1 MSYAIL
7 LAAVI
12 SWGISN
18 PLADLAITKFSPL
31 FLSLIECGVGF
42 FFLLVVTI
50 IKRVKPNIPWR
61 LIIPIGILQPG
72 LAWLLGNTGYTHETA
87 STGVLILT
95 GETLF
100 TVLLGIIWLG
110 DRLTATKWLFF
121 ILGFVGVIMAGIS
134 APREKLIEV
143 AGAASPNTS
152 TVAFFVLSAMTFGV
166 YANVIRRYLGDY
178 TATDLALGQT
188 FVSTIFLGLFFILS
202 EQPIPTVS
210 NSIWSSAIL
219 SGLFGVGLPF
229 VAFNYAIKM
238 LPGST
243 PGIYLNLIPISGVA
257 ASIVLGRGAPTWLQ
271 VLGGLIVIVSTYVVS
286 KEDQSFIVT
295 QRELDAIAREDAEAG
310 RLTRDKLEPGIDES
324 MYYRR
329 APSTLKPYVYGGDLD
344 DPDIKR

>member
-18 PLADLAITKFSPL
+18 PLADLAITKLSPL
-31 FLSLIECGVGF
+31 FLSLLECSVGF
-42 FFLLVVTI
+42 LFLLAVTI
-50 IKRVKPNIPWR
+50 VKRIKPVIPWR

-72 LAWLLGNTGYTHETA
+72 LAWLLGNIGYTHETA

-100 TVLLGIIWLG
+100 TVLLGILWLG
-110 DRLTATKWLFF
+110 DRLSFKKWIFF
-121 ILGFVGVIMAGIS
+121 IAGFAGVFIAGNTGIHEHS
-134 APREKLIEV
+134 
-143 AGAASPNTS
+143 TS
-152 TVAFFVLSAMTFGV
+152 TAVFFLMSAMTFGV
-166 YANVIRRYLGDY
+166 YANVVRRYLDHY

-188 FVSTIFLGLFFILS
+188 FISTIFLGLFFILS
-202 EQPIPTVS
+202 EQSIPTVS
-210 NSIWSSAIL
+210 TSIWSSAIL

-243 PGIYLNLIPISGVA
+243 PGIYLNIVPIAGIA
-257 ASIVLGRGAPTWLQ
+257 ASIALGRGAPTWMQLI
-271 VLGGLIVIVSTYVVS
+271 GGLIVIISTYVVS
-286 KEDQSFIVT
+286 REDEVTLMT

-310 RLTRDKLEPGIDES
+310 RLTRDKLEPGVDES
-324 MYYRR
+324 LYYRR
-329 APSTLKPYVYGGDLD
+329 NPNTLKPYVYGGDLD
-344 DPDIKR
+344 DPDPNR

>member
-1 MSYAIL
+1 MSYLIL
-7 LAAVI
+7 LASVI

-31 FLSLIECGVGF
+31 FLSLVECGVGF
-42 FFLLVVTI
+42 LFLLIVTI
-50 IKRVKPNIPWR
+50 IKRVKPHIPWR

-110 DRLTATKWLFF
+110 DRLSATKWFFF
-121 ILGFVGVIMAGIS
+121 IIGFIGVIIAGIS
-134 APREKLIEV
+134 APREKLAVV
-143 AGAASPNTS
+143 AGTASPNTS

-188 FVSTIFLGLFFILS
+188 FISTIFLGIFFILS
-202 EQPIPTVS
+202 EQSVPNVS
-210 NSIWSSAIL
+210 STIWSSAIL

-243 PGIYLNLIPISGVA
+243 PGIYLNLIPIVGIA
-257 ASIVLGRGAPTWLQ
+257 ASIVLGRGAPTWMQ
-271 VLGGLIVIVSTYVVS
+271 VLGGLIVIISTYVVS
-286 KEDQSFIVT
+286 KEDQRFIAT

-310 RLTRDKLEPGIDES
+310 RFTRDKHLPGVDEAF
-324 MYYRR
+324 YNRQ
-329 APSTLKPYVYGGDLD
+329 AANNLKPFVYGGDLD
-344 DPDIKR
+344 DPDPNR